1 MRETTASESR
11 DPRRAGWTRPA
22 WTLTAWAIVSATSS
36 CSNVG
41 IFVWVDKYSERPPPP
56 EQPYVID
63 VGDTIQVRVFNQ
75 DQLSARVRVRPDG
88 KVTLPLLSEVVAAG
102 STPLVLSRVLEN
114 RLKDLVKTPV
124 VTVSLEE
131 ARPQTVTVV
140 GEVAKPNSYP
150 LETATGVLQAL
161 AIAGGLTPDASSDRI
176 FVLRQRPSPVRIRF
190 TYEALVHQ
198 QPAAINFRLRS
209 GDVVLVE

>member
-1 MRETTASESR
+1 LREARASESR
-11 DPRRAGWTRPA
+11 DPKRVGRIRPA
-22 WTLTAWAIVSATSS
+22 WVIAACAILSAAPA

-41 IFVWVDKYSERPPPP
+41 RFVWADQYQEPPPPP
-56 EQPYVID
+56 EQPYVIA

-88 KVTLPLLSEVVAAG
+88 KVSLPLLNEVVAAG
-102 STPLVLSRVLEN
+102 LTPLELSRVLEQ
-114 RLKDLVKTPV
+114 RLKDLVKGPA

-131 ARPQTVTVV
+131 TKPHTITVV

-150 LETATGVLQAL
+150 LDVAPGVLQAL

-176 FVLRQRPSPVRIRF
+176 FVLRQTPSPVRIRF

-198 QPAAINFRLRS
+198 QPAAINFKLRS

>member
-1 MRETTASESR
+1 MPEARAIQRR
-11 DPRRAGWTRPA
+11 DPKRIGRNRPA
-22 WTLTAWAIVSATSS
+22 WILVAWAIVFAGSA

-41 IFVWVDKYSERPPPP
+41 KFVWADQYQEPPPTP
-56 EQPYVID
+56 EEPYVIA

-75 DQLSARVRVRPDG
+75 EQLSARVRVRPDG
-88 KVTLPLLSEVVAAG
+88 KVSLPLLNEVVAAG
-102 STPLVLSRVLEN
+102 LTPLELSRVLEQ
-114 RLKDLVKTPV
+114 RLKDLVKGPA

-131 ARPQTVTVV
+131 TRQHTITVV
-140 GEVAKPNSYP
+140 GEVAKPNAYP
-150 LETATGVLQAL
+150 LEVATGVLQAL
-161 AIAGGLTPDASSDRI
+161 AIAGGLTADASSDRI
-176 FVLRQRPSPVRIRF
+176 FVLRQKPSPVRIRF

>member
-1 MRETTASESR
+1 LREATASEIR
-11 DPRRAGWTRPA
+11 DPNRVGWTGPA
-22 WTLTAWAIVSATSS
+22 WILVAWTIVSATSS
-36 CSNVG
+36 CSNLG
-41 IFVWVDKYSERPPPP
+41 KFVWVDQYPEPPSPP
-56 EQPYVID
+56 EQPYVIQ

-88 KVTLPLLSEVVAAG
+88 KVSLPLLNEVVAAG
-102 STPLVLSRVLEN
+102 ASPLALSRFLED
-114 RLKDLVKTPV
+114 RLKDLVKTPT

-176 FVLRQRPSPVRIRF
+176 FVLRQKPSPVRIRF

>member
-1 MRETTASESR
+1 MPEARAIERR
-11 DPRRAGWTRPA
+11 DPKHVRWSRPT
-22 WTLTAWAIVSATSS
+22 WILVAWAIVFAGSA

-41 IFVWVDKYSERPPPP
+41 KFVWADQYQEPPPPP
-56 EQPYVID
+56 EEPYVIA

-75 DQLSARVRVRPDG
+75 EQLSARVRVRPDG
-88 KVTLPLLSEVVAAG
+88 KVSLPLLNEVAAAG
-102 STPLVLSRVLEN
+102 LTPLELSRVLEQ
-114 RLKDLVKTPV
+114 RLKDLVKGPA

-131 ARPQTVTVV
+131 TKPHTITVV
-140 GEVAKPNSYP
+140 GEVAKPNSYSLDVAP
-150 LETATGVLQAL
+150 GVLQAL

-176 FVLRQRPSPVRIRF
+176 FVLRQTPSPVRIRF

-198 QPAAINFRLRS
+198 QPAAINFKLRS

>member
-1 MRETTASESR
+1 MREATASESR
-11 DPRRAGWTRPA
+11 DPKRVGWTRPA
-22 WTLTAWAIVSATSS
+22 WIIAAWAIVSATSS
-36 CSNVG
+36 CSNLG
-41 IFVWVDKYSERPPPP
+41 KFVWVDQYPEPPSPP
-56 EQPYVID
+56 EQPYVIQ

-88 KVTLPLLSEVVAAG
+88 KVSLPLLNEVVAAG
-102 STPLVLSRVLEN
+102 ASPLALSRYLED
-114 RLKDLVKTPV
+114 RLKDLVKTPT

-131 ARPQTVTVV
+131 ARPQMVTVV

-176 FVLRQRPSPVRIRF
+176 FVLRQKPSPARIRF
-190 TYEALVHQ
+190 TYEALMHQ